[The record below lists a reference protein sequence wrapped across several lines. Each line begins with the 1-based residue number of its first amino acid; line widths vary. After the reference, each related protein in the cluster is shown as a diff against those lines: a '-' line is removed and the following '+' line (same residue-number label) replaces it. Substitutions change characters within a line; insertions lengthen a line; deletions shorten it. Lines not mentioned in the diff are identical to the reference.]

1 MPLLTLLPLLFS
13 SCAYQVEATKNNA
26 STPSEKTTSATISS
40 EVSFN
45 KEKIKKTNQDR
56 YGGNSPKCSTEIK
69 LKEVEHNFE
78 KYRSKI

>member
-1 MPLLTLLPLLFS
+1 MDLYFWASLS
-13 SCAYQVEATKNNA
+13 SKEIRAKIEQTNVKKYGGK
-26 STPSEKTTSATISS
+26 TPGCSDI
-40 EVSFN
+40 V

-69 LKEVEHNFE
+69 LKEVKHNFE

>member
-1 MPLLTLLPLLFS
+1 MHYP
-13 SCAYQVEATKNNA
+13 CRYDVCRAKKYGGK
-26 STPSEKTTSATISS
+26 TPGCSDI
-40 EVSFN
+40 V

-69 LKEVEHNFE
+69 LKEAKHNFE